1 MISQVDQNI
10 LPADL
15 ESIINP
21 VKFRSLKD
29 LVLDNL
35 SVTGTVNLSFTDIR
49 DAIESVEALRSQR
62 MNWHVQYHLLPV
74 HGLRGQE
81 ANGTNV
87 AVGEYEG
94 QLLVQ
99 ANFSGPPIYF
109 DHGTVSRLILDMLNN
124 YGGIMAYDAVISVY
138 PLVIYR
144 VEFFDTKDAERA
156 MTHLHGFKIALGPVP
171 SVKNVIHPCPRPIQ
185 FMKYHGPSRD
195 LEGATYALTLVGI
208 TTW

>member
-1 MISQVDQNI
+1 MISQIDQKI

-35 SVTGTVNLSFTDIR
+35 SLTGTVNLSFTDIR
-49 DAIESVEALRSQR
+49 DAIESVEALRSQC

-124 YGGIMAYDAVISVY
+124 YGGIMAYDAVIS
-138 PLVIYR
+138 
-144 VEFFDTKDAERA
+144 
-156 MTHLHGFKIALGPVP
+156 LGPVP

-185 FMKYHGPSRD
+185 FIKYHGRSRD

>member
-1 MISQVDQNI
+1 M
-10 LPADL
+10 
-15 ESIINP
+15 
-21 VKFRSLKD
+21 
-29 LVLDNL
+29 VLDNL
-35 SVTGTVNLSFTDIR
+35 SLTGTVNLSFTDIR
-49 DAIESVEALRSQR
+49 DAIESVEALRSQC

-138 PLVIYR
+138 PLVTYR

-156 MTHLHGFKIALGPVP
+156 MTHLHGFKLAVGTLFV
-171 SVKNVIHPCPRPIQ
+171 VKETEH
-185 FMKYHGPSRD
+185 F
-195 LEGATYALTLVGI
+195 
-208 TTW
+208 